1 MNSAPDA
8 APTTS
13 QAKLAAFRA
22 VIESHTRLIP
32 DFPKPGVLFR
42 DITGVLASGEGLR
55 AIVDGMVALC
65 PDDVSM
71 VAGIEARGFVL
82 GTPIALAH
90 DAGFVAIRKKGKL
103 PGETLGVDYELEYG
117 SAGIEIPRAAVRRG
131 DEVVVV
137 DDILATGGTADAAC
151 RLIEQAGGR
160 VVCVVFLMELE
171 GLGGRDKLA
180 GRDIR
185 ALMTVS
191 D

>member
-1 MNSAPDA
+1 MNHAPDVDVITPKA
-8 APTTS
+8 QLDAY
-13 QAKLAAFRA
+13 RA
-22 VIESHTRLIP
+22 IIDSHMRLIP
-32 DFPKPGVLFR
+32 DFPMPGVLFR
-42 DITGVLASGEGLR
+42 DITGALAAPDGLR

-82 GTPIALAH
+82 GSPIALAH

-103 PGETLGVDYELEYG
+103 PGVTLGVDYDLEYG
-117 SAGIEIPRAAVRRG
+117 SAGIEIPRTAVKPG

-151 RLIEQAGGR
+151 RLIEQAGGH

-171 GLGGRDKLA
+171 GLGGRDKLS
-180 GRDIR
+180 GRDARTLIS
-185 ALMTVS
+185 VP

>member
-1 MNSAPDA
+1 MDPNP
-8 APTTS
+8 
-13 QAKLAAFRA
+13 KLEQYRQ
-22 VIESHTRLIP
+22 VIDSHMRLIP

-42 DITGVLASGEGLR
+42 DITGVLADPEGLR
-55 AIVDGMVALC
+55 AIVDGMVELC

-71 VAGIEARGFVL
+71 VGGIEARGFVL

-90 DAGFVAIRKKGKL
+90 NAGFVAVRKKGKL

-117 SAGIEIPRAAVRRG
+117 AAGIEIPKDAISPG

-151 RLIEQAGGR
+151 RLIEQAGGH
-160 VVCVVFLMELE
+160 VVCVVFLMELN
-171 GLGGRDKLA
+171 GLGGREKLA

-185 ALMTVS
+185 SLITV
-191 D
+191 DD